1 MKKSKKILSIIF
13 SAMLLASCQNPFEND
28 DDDDKTALLLLMAAA
43 KNNSAE
49 NSTSSSGKSA
59 SSSSS
64 ESDSSNSG
72 TGSSSENSSSSDG
85 NSESSSETN
94 ESNRNSS
101 STSETNNSL
110 SNGNDS
116 SSSETNSSDNSSSSD
131 SSSSTSNSGSESGTS
146 ESSEDSSSSSKIR
159 KNVPITK
166 YETIDVSVDILEA
179 SSNPKHWVNHFV
191 CSNLPGEVL
200 TAAKTKDAEFYLGYK
215 KFSIESWKETNVKN
229 FWRDDAQLVRFEND
243 DLYLTSFKAIEITK
257 EDNNKIYITDDFSDC
272 LRIGHYYLRFVYN
285 GTQYQGYFDISLSSQ
300 LLGLIEQ
307 WKNDYS
313 KGITSEI

>member
-13 SAMLLASCQNPFEND
+13 SAMLLASCQNPFEDD

-72 TGSSSENSSSSDG
+72 TGSSSENSSSSDE
-85 NSESSSETN
+85 NSETS

-101 STSETNNSL
+101 STSEA
-110 SNGNDS
+110 
-116 SSSETNSSDNSSSSD
+116 
-131 SSSSTSNSGSESGTS
+131 
-146 ESSEDSSSSSKIR
+146 K

-307 WKNDYS
+307 WKNNYS